1 MPTPEVRKVTV
12 ELKRPSKRFP
22 TGQVTYGYYTFE
34 DGVLTM
40 TDPKGVPAEDG
51 MGRRYGARDVAP
63 NVVTGVACHLT
74 RKLREELRG
83 GYHSEPKADFGRP
96 IEYPRS
102 WKAV

>member
-1 MPTPEVRKVTV
+1 MTEVKKVTV

-22 TGQVTYGYYTFE
+22 TGQVTYGYYTYA

-51 MGRRYGARDVAP
+51 TGRRYIARDVTP
-63 NVVTGVACHLT
+63 NCVTGVACHLT

-83 GYHSEPKADFGRP
+83 GAAYSAPKAGFDAP
-96 IEYPRS
+96 IDYGKTR
-102 WKAV
+102 WRGV

>member
-1 MPTPEVRKVTV
+1 VTPEVKKVTV
-12 ELKRPSKRFP
+12 ELKKPSKRFP
-22 TGQVTYGYYTFE
+22 AGQVTFGFYTYA

-51 MGRRYGARDVAP
+51 MGRRYTARDVAP

-83 GYHSEPKADFGRP
+83 STYSAPKADFSGP
-96 IEYPRS
+96 ISYPRS
-102 WKAV
+102 WKGV